1 MAIFPI
7 GSIGTSSTSELSSG
21 NDVVDKDE
29 FMNLLVA
36 QLQNQDPLNPMD
48 NAQFT
53 AQMAQFASLEQ
64 LQNVNSNLEDLHLY
78 QTALFNENAVSFIG
92 KSVKAVD
99 NSFSI
104 TNGTPDDLRFDLEID
119 ANAAYVSI
127 YDSGNN
133 LVRTIDVN
141 ETLSAG
147 DQNVTWDG
155 TDDDGAQVSDGE
167 YSYLVQAVGDN
178 NFNFNGTPFYEGLIT
193 TVGFLSNGTAYLT
206 SGDRKISVG
215 NIMEVLGD

>member
-7 GSIGTSSTSELSSG
+7 ESIGTSSTSDLTSG
-21 NDVVDKDE
+21 NDAIDKDE

-48 NAQFT
+48 NSEFT

-64 LQNVNSNLEDLHLY
+64 LQTINSNFEDLHLY
-78 QTALFNENAVSFIG
+78 QSALFNENAVSFIG

-99 NSFSI
+99 NSVNV
-104 TNGTPDDLRFDLEID
+104 TNGASDDLRFDLEYD
-119 ANAAYVSI
+119 ASGTYVSI
-127 YDSGNN
+127 YDSGDN
-133 LVRTIDVN
+133 LVRTIEMN

-147 DQNVTWDG
+147 EQRVTWDG
-155 TDDDGAQVSDGE
+155 TDNEGNTVSDGE
-167 YSYLVQAVGDN
+167 YSYLVQAVGSG

-193 TVGFLSNGTAYLT
+193 AVSFLSNGTAYL
-206 SGDRKISVG
+206 SAGDHKIAVS
-215 NIMEVLGD
+215 NIMEVSGD